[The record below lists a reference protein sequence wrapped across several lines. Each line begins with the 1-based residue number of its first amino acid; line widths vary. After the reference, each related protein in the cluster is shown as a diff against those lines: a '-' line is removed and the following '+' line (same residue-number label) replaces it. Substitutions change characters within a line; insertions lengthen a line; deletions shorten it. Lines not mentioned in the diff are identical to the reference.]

1 MGQKKNTSEL
11 YVKNLRVAIAEKEIV
26 HGIDLTIKQGELHVV
41 MGPNGSGKSTLTSAL
56 MGHPAYTVTADRIS
70 LGSKNL
76 LELAPHARAQAGLL
90 LAFQNPLAVP
100 GVTVSSFLH
109 TAYKELHPQKNST
122 ALDFRKQLL
131 VHAVTLKLEAT
142 YLRRSLNDGFSGG
155 EKKKLEM
162 LQLLVLEPKFVIL
175 DEIDTGLDVD
185 ALRLVSE
192 GVKSLQKAGCGILLI
207 THYQRILNYLQPD
220 FVHILTH
227 GQIIRQGGMELVKL
241 IEEKGYAA
249 VCPNF

>member
-1 MGQKKNTSEL
+1 MGQQKNTSEL
-11 YVKNLRVAIAEKEIV
+11 RVKNLRVAIGDKHIV
-26 HGIDLTIKQGELHVV
+26 HGIDLTIKQGELHVI
-41 MGPNGSGKSTLTSAL
+41 MGPNGSGKSTLTAAL
-56 MGHPAYTVTADRIS
+56 MGHPAYRVLADKIS
-70 LGSKNL
+70 LGNKNL
-76 LELAPHARAQAGLL
+76 LDLEPHARAKAGLL

-109 TAYKELHPQKNST
+109 TAYKELHPQKNSS

-131 VHAVTLKLEAT
+131 AHAATLKLDVT

-185 ALRLVSE
+185 ALRLVSQ
-192 GVKSLQKAGCGILLI
+192 GVKSLQQRNCGVLLI
-207 THYQRILNYLQPD
+207 THYQRILNYLKPD
-220 FVHILTH
+220 FVHILTQ
-227 GQIIRQGGMELVKL
+227 GRIVRQGGMELVKL

-249 VCPNF
+249 V